1 MTEAISGEDLLWKF
15 RVGADADKVI
25 KLILSKNLA
34 DL

>member
-1 MTEAISGEDLLWKF
+1 MTEAISGEDLLCEF

-34 DL
+34 GL